1 VGLIPTTGTTPFSS
15 NAFLAQLVV
24 RSPRKGEVISSSLI
38 EGTILHS
45 LHPVISWDMRK
56 TVVITLDVLI
66 KSLIRHYGE
75 ETVMSLMDKES
86 EGDYLNDRVRK
97 AFRLD
102 IPVRSITRRNK
113 DIDFEFKFANIDDAA
128 LFRLKWL

>member
-1 VGLIPTTGTTPFSS
+1 MGLIPTTGTTPFSS

-45 LHPVISWDMRK
+45 LHPVISWGMRK
-56 TVVITLDVLI
+56 TVIITLDVLI
-66 KSLIRHYGE
+66 KSLYRQYGDAAYS
-75 ETVMSLMDKES
+75 MMLDKEG
-86 EGDYLNDRVRK
+86 EDDYLADRVKK